1 MIKQVCAILFFR
13 ILLAEGV
20 NTLAFGKETKLHI
33 ILLLLVLA
41 VFVWSVIKPA
51 VWMTW
56 MAEVGPSVIALIV
69 VVATYNKFR
78 LTTLSYFILA
88 LLSIL
93 TFIGG
98 HYTYAEVPL
107 FNWLKEEFGL
117 ARNHYDRFGHFLKGL
132 SVIVIREILVR
143 KTPLFKGSWLTAIS
157 ISMVLALAALYEIV
171 EWLSTKLPNAKKV
184 AKDFL
189 GMQGDQWDAQWDM
202 SCAFLGAI
210 LATLILSGLHNK
222 QMTRLDALKER

>member
-1 MIKQVCAILFFR
+1 MVGFS
-13 ILLAEGV
+13 
-20 NTLAFGKETKLHI
+20 KETKVHI
-33 ILLLLVLA
+33 FLFILVIA

-51 VWMTW
+51 IFMTW
-56 MAEVGPSVIALIV
+56 VAEVGPTVVALIV

-78 LTTLSYFILA
+78 LTTLSYFIIA

-107 FNWLKEEFGL
+107 FNWLKEEFHL

-143 KTPLFKGSWLTAIS
+143 KTPLFKGSWLTVIS

-202 SCAFLGAI
+202 SCVFLGAI
-210 LATLILSGLHNK
+210 LSIFILNGLHNRL
-222 QMTRLDALKER
+222 MTKLDDLKERYPNNREY